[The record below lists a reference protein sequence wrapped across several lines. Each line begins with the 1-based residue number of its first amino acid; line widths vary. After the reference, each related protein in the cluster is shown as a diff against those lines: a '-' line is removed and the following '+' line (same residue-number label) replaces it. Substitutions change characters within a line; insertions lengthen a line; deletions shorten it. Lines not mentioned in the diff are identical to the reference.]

1 MLNIFYCHG
10 FASCFDPDKPKVQTL
25 GRLGP
30 VHGCDIEYTRPAEEV
45 LMRTIE
51 KGDLANV
58 DVIVGTSMGGWLA
71 ASLGASLGI
80 PFVAINPAVD
90 PSATL
95 RKYIGS
101 GVDFQGK
108 TYTLEEDA
116 VASYWPISTK
126 GQGLILLD
134 EGDEVI
140 DAHHTQ
146 SVLGDH
152 YEVIL
157 FPGGDHRFAHMEEAL
172 PAIEAFLARSRD
184 GK

>member
-90 PSATL
+90 PSETL

-101 GVDFQGK
+101 GVDFQGQ
-108 TYTLEEDA
+108 TYNLDAEA

-172 PAIEAFLARSRD
+172 PTIEAFLARSQA
-184 GK
+184 GT